1 MLSPEESV
9 DIDKMRAER
18 DEKLK
23 AEHAARE
30 GMRLVEKERRPGTA
44 SGRLDLL
51 GLTGEEVRK
60 VPTQFGEQTQD
71 RVSPAEEASDRF
83 DVHGSFSAK
92 AIWHMNR
99 AKTLM
104 NGTTSV
110 VYPFVR
116 AHLAAALELLR

>member
-1 MLSPEESV
+1 MIGRMVSPEESAA
-9 DIDKMRAER
+9 IDKMRAER
-18 DEKLK
+18 
-23 AEHAARE
+23 A
-30 GMRLVEKERRPGTA
+30 EKELEIR
-44 SGRLDLL
+44 
-51 GLTGEEVRK
+51 EVRK

-92 AIWHMNR
+92 AIWHMSR